1 MTPFNTGGTGSY
13 VLEVTSRLPAVCPPL
28 VNSTNIQEIKEGI
41 SQRQNMKLF
50 KEHFQSKMG
59 RGERSFSQRECIYTP
74 LYVCVRDTHIHTHTP
89 RNQEHRDAYR
99 MLCLF
104 RVPIPPSPLSLVPG
118 VLPFSGFPAPPRVHL

>member
-1 MTPFNTGGTGSY
+1 
-13 VLEVTSRLPAVCPPL
+13 
-28 VNSTNIQEIKEGI
+28 
-41 SQRQNMKLF
+41 MKLF